1 MPHAIEIRKEPA
13 GCCAPPVR
21 GDDRARAERDAPVFA
36 ALSDEVRLQIVRLLA
51 RSPALCACEI
61 QQAFDL
67 GQPTISHHLRV
78 LRRTGL
84 VNCERRGIWAYYFL
98 ERAALKRVAQGLL
111 ELL

>member
-1 MPHAIEIRKEPA
+1 MTTAIEIRKEPA

-21 GDDRARAERDAPVFA
+21 ADDRERAERDAPIFA
-36 ALSDEVRLQIVRLLA
+36 ALSDEVRLQIIRLLS
-51 RSPALCACEI
+51 RSSALCACEI

-78 LRRTGL
+78 LRRAGL
-84 VNCERRGIWAYYFL
+84 IDCEKRGVWAYYFL
-98 ERAALKRVAQGLL
+98 KREALKGIAQGLF